1 MVSIA
6 KTSRFSKKVPPTGVP
21 VLDTINT
28 IITVVSIGKE
38 IYDYF
43 ADDKKR

>member
-1 MVSIA
+1 M
-6 KTSRFSKKVPPTGVP
+6 PPTGVP
-21 VLDTINT
+21 VIDIIST

>member
-1 MVSIA
+1 MIKTKTQRFA
-6 KTSRFSKKVPPTGVP
+6 KKMPPTGVP
-21 VLDTINT
+21 VIDTINT